1 VTRSGKDRGTRVPV
15 PASVERALDRAL
27 DTALSLQ
34 RPVVLAYLDRVRRKR
49 PDAAPADVVAQLER
63 RYRTTVIGTGAA
75 SGGTAALPAVG
86 TAASIATGAAEI
98 TAFVSATALY
108 VLALA
113 EVYGVPVG
121 DPQVRRALVLTVLL
135 GDVGEAAL
143 AGAELDVRHWARVLG
158 HTTSKD
164 TVQAINAR
172 LAHLFVTRFGARQGA
187 LMAGRA
193 LPFGVGAGVGAL
205 GNAALGGSV
214 IRSARRAF
222 GPPPAQFPGR
232 IVDSDAWR
240 HPGRSWRRALP
251 GRHDPDA
258 TDG

>member
-1 VTRSGKDRGTRVPV
+1 V

-27 DTALSLQ
+27 DSALSLQ
-34 RPVVLAYLDRVRRKR
+34 RPVVVAYLDRVRRKR
-49 PDAAPADVVAQLER
+49 PDATPAEVVAQLER
-63 RYRTTVIGTGAA
+63 RYRMAVIGTGAA
-75 SGGTAALPAVG
+75 SGGTAALPGVG

-113 EVYGVPVG
+113 EIFGVPTG

-135 GDVGEAAL
+135 GDVGQAAL
-143 AGAELDVRHWARVLG
+143 AGAEVEAKHWAKVLG
-158 HTTSKD
+158 HSTSKD

-193 LPFGVGAGVGAL
+193 LPFGVGAGVGAV
-205 GNAALGGSV
+205 GNAALGRGV
-214 IRSARRAF
+214 IHSARRAF
-222 GPPPAQFPGR
+222 GPPPAAFPGR
-232 IVDSDAWR
+232 TVDAPADAPSQPRW
-240 HPGRSWRRALP
+240 RALP
-251 GRHDPDA
+251 GRDESGG
-258 TDG
+258 TDR

>member
-1 VTRSGKDRGTRVPV
+1 V

-49 PDAAPADVVAQLER
+49 PDAAPADVIAQLER
-63 RYRTTVIGTGAA
+63 RYRTAVIGTGAA
-75 SGGTAALPAVG
+75 SGGTAALPGVG

-121 DPQVRRALVLTVLL
+121 DPQIRRALVLTVLL

-143 AGAELDVRHWARVLG
+143 AGAEVEARHWARVLG

-164 TVQAINAR
+164 TVQTINAR

-193 LPFGVGAGVGAL
+193 LPFGVGAGVGAI

-222 GPPPAQFPGR
+222 GPPPARFPGR
-232 IVDSDAWR
+232 IVDVDAEPA
-240 HPGRSWRRALP
+240 PGRSWRRALP

-258 TDG
+258 ADG